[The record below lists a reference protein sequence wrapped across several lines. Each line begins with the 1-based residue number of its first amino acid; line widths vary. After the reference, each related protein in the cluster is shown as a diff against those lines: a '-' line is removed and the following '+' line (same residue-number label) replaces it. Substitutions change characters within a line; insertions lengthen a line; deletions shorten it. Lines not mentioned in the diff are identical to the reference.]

1 MNAYLS
7 TVYRDL
13 SCAAAAILISLMVGM
28 SFVQS
33 TAAAPAST
41 YAVTVQQ
48 S

>member
-33 TAAAPAST
+33 TAAAPANAYT
-41 YAVTVQQ
+41 VTVQQ